1 MMKLYFLR
9 HGQTDYNL
17 KQIVQGGGI
26 DSDLNATGRAQ
37 AEAFYDAYQHLSFDS
52 VYASTLKRT
61 HQTLAPWQQNAGYQ
75 FIQEPGLKE
84 FGWGVHEGKKPTP
97 QEAANF
103 QKILQRWANG
113 DVYATVEQGETLHA
127 AWQRAEPFIHSLPQK
142 HQDQQ
147 VLICSHGR
155 QLRILLCNLLQVEL
169 KEMERFK
176 HDNTGLSVIHWHPD
190 GRRELVTLNDT
201 SHLSRLTV

>member
-1 MMKLYFLR
+1 MMKLYFVR

-17 KQIVQGGGI
+17 QQIVQGGGI

-37 AEAFYDAYQHLSFDS
+37 AQAFYDAYKHLQFDA

-61 HQTLAPWQQNAGYQ
+61 HQTLAPWQEIGGYDFKKEAG
-75 FIQEPGLKE
+75 LRE
-84 FGWGVHEGKKPTP
+84 FGWGIHEGKKPTP
-97 QEAANF
+97 AEAANF
-103 QKILQRWANG
+103 QNILKRWMEG
-113 DVYATVEQGETLHA
+113 DVQATVEQGETLQQ
-127 AWQRAEPFIHSLPQK
+127 AWQRAEPFMRQLPEQ
-142 HQDQQ
+142 HLDQQ
-147 VLICSHGR
+147 VLLCSHGR

-190 GRRELVTLNDT
+190 GSRELVSLNDT
-201 SHLSRLTV
+201 SHLSRLTI